1 MKVITGTAKGRKL
14 ATFAGDAVRPTTDY
28 IKQAIFNI
36 IQFDIEGRHVLDLFA
51 GTGQL
56 GIEALS
62 RGAAHA
68 DFVDTDTAI
77 IKKNLEITGFL
88 DKASIK
94 KIDVT
99 SFLRSTKDRYDLIFI
114 DPPYN
119 TKILQKTLNEISGI
133 DILRVGGIIVC
144 EGTFEPNDIDG
155 YKKSKYGYSGKVIT
169 LYTREAQ

>member
-14 ATFAGDAVRPTTDY
+14 ATFNGDAVRPTTDY

-62 RGAAHA
+62 RGAAHV
-68 DFVDTDTAI
+68 DFVDTDTSI
-77 IKKNLEITGFL
+77 VKKNLEITGFL
-88 DKASIK
+88 DKSTIR
-94 KIDVT
+94 KIDAT
-99 SFLRSTKDRYDLIFI
+99 SFLRSTKDRFDLIFI

-119 TKILQKTLNEISGI
+119 SKMLQKSLAEISDI
-133 DILRVGGIIVC
+133 DILRAGGIMVC
-144 EGTFEPNDIDG
+144 ESTFEPDDIKG
-155 YKKSKYGYSGKVIT
+155 YVKSAHKYTGKVIT
-169 LYTREAQ
+169 IYTKEAQ

>member
-14 ATFAGDAVRPTTDY
+14 ATLAGENVRPTTDY

-68 DFVDTDTAI
+68 DFVDSDTSI
-77 IKKNLEITGFL
+77 VKKNLEITGFL
-88 DKASIK
+88 EKSTIR
-94 KIDVT
+94 KIDAT
-99 SFLRSTKDRYDLIFI
+99 SFLRSTKDQYDLIFI

-119 TKILQKTLNEISGI
+119 TKMLQKSLVEISNI
-133 DILRVGGIIVC
+133 DILRTGGIMVC
-144 EGTFEPNDIDG
+144 ESTFEPDDIMG
-155 YKKSKYGYSGKVIT
+155 YAKSTRKYTGKVIT
-169 LYTREAQ
+169 LYTKEA